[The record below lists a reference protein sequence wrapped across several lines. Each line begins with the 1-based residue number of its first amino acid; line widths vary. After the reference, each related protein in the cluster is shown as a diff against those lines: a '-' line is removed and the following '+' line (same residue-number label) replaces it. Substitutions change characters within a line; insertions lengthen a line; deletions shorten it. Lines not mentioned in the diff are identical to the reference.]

1 MEKKVVL
8 LLGAGFAIPFGAPSC
23 NEIRDA
29 FENDVDYGE
38 IAKNIFA
45 KLDEYYGGEGMA
57 NFETFLA
64 AVESMAY
71 YVFSKTNPGRP
82 VKISNLMPSIY
93 DLNSDLNQKLNQL
106 AQNKYPDDCED
117 ALRNFMWDLFAH
129 FIQIVI
135 DKIAV
140 YDKDEI
146 PQTEIRE
153 KFKKYIES
161 LIEKYDQV
169 KIYTTN
175 YDRLIPQMLSNNGLY
190 EALNSQKYIEYD
202 VSQFIHSELTFFNLH
217 GSIYWDCEKGDIK
230 TGVNPYN
237 TGAYSR
243 KTLLSGGNPS
253 EPIMFCPIV
262 AGYSK
267 TQRAFSKAFDFGFTA
282 FACDCNTC
290 EKIITMGFSFN
301 DSHINSIMS
310 DFGSCV
316 KNRLEI
322 TYDSKKKLRE
332 TDGIRKIYNGGLKAF
347 LSDESVWNL

>member
-23 NEIRDA
+23 NKIRDA

-93 DLNSDLNQKLNQL
+93 DFKLDLNQYLEQL
-106 AQNKYPDDCED
+106 AKKKYPDCGED

-135 DKIAV
+135 DKIAE
-140 YDKDEI
+140 YDNNNMQHE
-146 PQTEIRE
+146 EIRDN
-153 KFKKYIES
+153 FTKYIDS
-161 LIEKYDQV
+161 LIGEYDEV

-175 YDRLIPQMLSNNGLY
+175 YDRLVPQILLGKNLY
-190 EALNSQKYIEYD
+190 EALDSQNHIEYD
-202 VSQFIHSELTFFNLH
+202 VFKFVNSKLTFFNLH

-243 KTLLSGGNPS
+243 KILLSGGNPS

-290 EKIITMGFSFN
+290 EKIITIGFSFN

-310 DFGSCV
+310 DFCNQIS
-316 KNRLEI
+316 KLEI
-322 TYDSKKKLRE
+322 TYDSKKDLIE
-332 TDGIRKIYNGGLKAF
+332 SDGNIKIYNGGLDKF